1 MTTAAPV
8 AAPVSADYV
17 NPVIQSAIDVFAKML
32 SCKAKRVDL
41 KLKDSTTP
49 MYELSA
55 IIGVS
60 GKATGTYVLSLSEQ
74 VAIEILNRM
83 VGIKAT
89 GLDDDVCDAA
99 GEILNMIAGQAK
111 AKLEKLQLSLS
122 LPSMITGKNHE
133 MRYPSDVRAICVLFE
148 SEMGPFA
155 IEVGFAS

>member
-1 MTTAAPV
+1 MTTAAP
-8 AAPVSADYV
+8 ATSPVSVDYV
-17 NPVIQSAIDVFAKML
+17 NPVIQSAVDVFDKML
-32 SCKAKRVDL
+32 NCKAKRVDL
-41 KLKDSTTP
+41 KLKDSTAP
-49 MYELSA
+49 LYELSA

-60 GKATGTYVLSLSEQ
+60 GKATGTYVLSLSEK

-83 VGIKAT
+83 VGIEAT

-111 AKLEKLQLSLS
+111 ATLQKLELSIS

-133 MRYPSDVRAICVLFE
+133 IRYPSDVRAICVLFE
-148 SEMGPFA
+148 SDMGPFA